1 MKRRD
6 FLKTIVPFSVAAWA
20 SASYGQSQSDTAEAV
35 RQFNLAAAKHKRE
48 LRSLFNIRGG
58 GGPLYNLSSRP
69 TLKIEDIIRILA
81 LERDSE
87 IHSELYY
94 FKNTALLFYDYESG
108 NLQTWLVNDTK
119 LKAYSQQNISSQQI
133 EQAATQLVDSL
144 NLTFLR
150 RSRVPSLVRNQQAVS
165 SSSPRPQSRESAIA
179 NMTQILLPAPIA
191 HALDEVEHLI
201 IVPVLGIGTVPY
213 PILKPFGD
221 DSFLIDKMSISI
233 APSLFDVVHMISEM
247 WWDELISAPVVV
259 GNPYLPRNDEWFL
272 PPLFGAEEEAQ
283 AVAKMINI
291 PPLIGKAA
299 TKAEILTKV
308 EEASLLYFAAHG
320 IASSEDPL
328 EKSFLMLSGETFE
341 QGWWTAR
348 EIQNTRLRASL
359 AVLSACQTGL
369 GQVHDAG
376 IIGLSRAF
384 QIAGVPRVVMSLWS
398 VDDEAT
404 NYLMQAFMKHLQL
417 GTMTSEALRQAMLEA
432 KAEYPEPLHWASF
445 ALFGT
450 PR

>member
-6 FLKTIVPFSVAAWA
+6 FLRSILFFTVAAWA
-20 SASYGQSQSDTAEAV
+20 SASYGQGQPDADEAV
-35 RQFNLAAAKHKRE
+35 RQFNLAAVKHKRE
-48 LRSLFNIRGG
+48 LRDLFASRGSPFTQGLKSL
-58 GGPLYNLSSRP
+58 
-69 TLKIEDIIRILA
+69 TIEDIARVLSWEA
-81 LERDSE
+81 SDYPDSQ
-87 IHSELYY
+87 LYY
-94 FKNTALLFYDYESG
+94 PEKTAILFYAYEANSF
-108 NLQTWLVNDTK
+108 QTWLLDKTGI
-119 LKAYSQQNISSQQI
+119 KAYHQQPISSQQI
-133 EQAATQLVDSL
+133 EAAATQLVDSL

-150 RSRVPSLVRNQQAVS
+150 RSRVPSLIRNQQAAS
-165 SSSPRPQSRESAIA
+165 SSDARPQSRESAIA
-179 NMTQILLPAPIA
+179 NMTQILLPTPVTN
-191 HALDEVEHLI
+191 ALDEVEHLI
-201 IVPVLGIGTVPY
+201 VVPVLGIGTVPY

-221 DSFLIDKMSISI
+221 DSFLVDKMSVSI
-233 APSLFDVVHMISEM
+233 APSLFDIVHVTPGI
-247 WWDELISAPVVV
+247 WWDDLISSPLVV
-259 GNPYLPRNDEWFL
+259 GNPYLPRNEEWFL
-272 PPLFGAEEEAQ
+272 PPLLGAEQEAQ
-283 AVAKMINI
+283 AIAKMITV

-299 TKAEILTKV
+299 TKDEILSKV

-328 EKSFLMLSGETFE
+328 ENSFLMLSAETFE

-369 GQVHDAG
+369 GQAHDAG

-384 QIAGVPRVVMSLWS
+384 QIAGVPKVVMSLWS

-404 NYLMQAFMKHLQL
+404 NYLMQAFMKHLQT
-417 GTMTSEALRQAMLEA
+417 GTIASEALRQAMLET

-450 PR
+450 PQ